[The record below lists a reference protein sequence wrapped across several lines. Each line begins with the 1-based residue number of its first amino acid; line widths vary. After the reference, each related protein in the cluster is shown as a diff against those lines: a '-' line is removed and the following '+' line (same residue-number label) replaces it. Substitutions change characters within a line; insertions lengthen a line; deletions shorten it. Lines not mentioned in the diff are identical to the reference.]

1 MKTICDLD
9 LTGRFSSKADSIIEI
24 LEKIYKKKEKVIVF
38 SFNIDPLVFIQKIIN
53 EIYKKSSN
61 VFISGEDSL
70 DDRARLIKKFKTD
83 EKMFCTFMFC
93 KSGK

>member
-9 LTGRFSSKADSIIEI
+9 LIQIYSKADSIIEI

-53 EIYKKSSN
+53 KIYKKSSN

-70 DDRARLIKKFKTD
+70 DDSIRLLKIQN
-83 EKMFCTFMFC
+83 
-93 KSGK
+93 G